1 MGAYCGTR
9 YISSMSPGD
18 ACAGGGIAT
27 ATKAGASEDT
37 VTPDAVQYNQ
47 DSTPVQ
53 MGNESEAYYSAGRG
67 GPAVPNM
74 TKVYLAK
81 EYFNKL
87 SGLASIPDAKPADV
101 KAFSDLVSS
110 LRVYTNSKIGTRG
123 AAETAWGVALKD
135 ASRAGVDVF
144 DLIAGKA
151 GKGPFGSGTGSVGAY
166 KGPTS
171 SVTLT
176 SESSATAP
184 LNALAR
190 DMIGRDLSD
199 KELAKYTSALNKQ
212 EMANPDRVNPN
223 GNNAIRSGGVD
234 RAEVMRQ
241 VVADNPEYESFQMN
255 HQVMDSLLGEI
266 RKGQAVISGS

>member
-1 MGAYCGTR
+1 M
-9 YISSMSPGD
+9 
-18 ACAGGGIAT
+18 
-27 ATKAGASEDT
+27 
-37 VTPDAVQYNQ
+37 
-47 DSTPVQ
+47 Q

-74 TKVYLAK
+74 TNVTDAK

-87 SGLASIPDAKPADV
+87 SGLASIPGAKPADV
-101 KAFSDLVSS
+101 KAFSDLVQS

-135 ASRAGVDVF
+135 ASRSQVDVF
-144 DLIAGKA
+144 ALLSGGDNSL
-151 GKGPFGSGTGSVGAY
+151 FGSGASGGGSGAY

-176 SESSATAP
+176 SESNATAP

-190 DMIGRDLSD
+190 DMIGRDLTD
-199 KELAKYTSALNKQ
+199 KELSKYTSALNKQ